1 MVGWWPLSDQ
11 SEAEQEFEEWPMG
24 DEELAKCML
33 ANLLS

>member
-1 MVGWWPLSDQ
+1 MVATLT
-11 SEAEQEFEEWPMG
+11 EAEQEFEEWPMG